1 MFSTPCDGVRV
12 ARSWRSGNLRT
23 ATVSAPLIL
32 PPSGRTESGCM
43 LNVGLRMWFG
53 VQGGERTTL
62 DTTFITAWYIRR
74 FRISPKNR
82 CDCCW
87 SDRYIYIRNSF
98 IGVKRATIYIAA
110 CAYPRIWRRRGS
122 ASSNVP
128 QPSSQSMH
136 VGASYEEAF
145 VQSAL
150 RTRTVT
156 RRRPSA
162 ADLALS

>member
-74 FRISPKNR
+74 FRISPQNR
-82 CDCCW
+82 CACCW
-87 SDRYIYIRNSF
+87 SDRCIYIRNSF

-128 QPSSQSMH
+128 QH
-136 VGASYEEAF
+136 VFTKHACAG
-145 VQSAL
+145 VL
-150 RTRTVT
+150 
-156 RRRPSA
+156 
-162 ADLALS
+162 